1 MRILMTGS
9 TGFVG
14 KYLVKTLEYSGYEIW
29 HLVRNKKGFKNEF
42 VWNFVSPLPE
52 AIPPCDIVI
61 HLAAHV
67 SFSKNLEIIQY
78 NVNTI
83 STMKLVAYARN
94 HEAYFIFSSTIGVHG
109 SQCAVIDEGKP
120 VNPENHYALSKYL
133 SEEVIKTYLDNYSVL
148 RICGIYGLDGPE
160 HLGLNRAIS
169 NAVHKNIVPVLKGQG
184 KAKRNYICVHDVSQW
199 ILHLVNNYE
208 TISRSTKTG
217 IKEIIYLACQ
227 EVLTIENYLNHIV
240 EEVLPGMKLERIDGP
255 ESSDLIVKT
264 SPAPFPQLTFKQYLE
279 SLLSSIQDING

>member
-120 VNPENHYALSKYL
+120 VNLENHYALSKYL
-133 SEEVIKTYLDNYSVL
+133 SEEVVKTYLDNYSVL

-169 NAVHKNIVPVLKGQG
+169 NAVHKKIVPVLKGPG
-184 KAKRNYICVHDVSQW
+184 KAKRNYICVNDVARW
-199 ILHLVNNYE
+199 ILHLIRKYE
-208 TISRSTKTG
+208 VIAHSAETG
-217 IKEIIYLACQ
+217 TKEILYLADS
-227 EVLTIENYLNHIV
+227 EVMTIENYLEFIV
-240 EEVLPGMKLERIDGP
+240 ETILPGMELERIDGP

-264 SPAPFPQLTFKQYLE
+264 SPAPFPQLTFRQYLN
-279 SLLSSIQDING
+279 SLFSSA